1 LNYKKNVSL
10 DFKNTAT
17 VKSLLLKFY
26 NYPLLSKEKT
36 NENQKRIRDVEW
48 EAVLPYVKPGK
59 FLDVGCGAG
68 YAMQRASQDKG
79 CEVFGI
85 DPEPMSHGVGRQ
97 GSNFEVKAGHIQKA
111 FAEFIPFDSSMFDT
125 VYSSHVLEHVN
136 DELKSLQEMNRVM
149 KDDAVLIIGMP
160 TASMAAINWISNI
173 MFTTHHRFVNF
184 FFSPFINAGK
194 TTFSE
199 LFIPRSHS
207 KEGSTLLF
215 DLKAY
220 KVKRWQQAVSQVF
233 EVQEVLLPALY
244 PYPEMRQWFSMKK
257 SARFSSSVFFVC
269 KKKK

>member
-1 LNYKKNVSL
+1 MRKKCKFEHQKSVN
-10 DFKNTAT
+10 
-17 VKSLLLKFY
+17 VKSFLLKIY

-48 EAVLPYVKPGK
+48 EAVLPYVKTGK

-68 YAMQRASQDKG
+68 YAMQRAAHDKA
-79 CEVFGI
+79 CEVYGI

-111 FAEFIPFDSSMFDT
+111 FAEAIPFESDMFDT

-136 DELKSLQEMNRVM
+136 DELKSLQEMSRVM
-149 KDDAVLIIGMP
+149 KHDGVLIIGMP
-160 TASMAAINWISNI
+160 TASMAAVNWISNI

-220 KVKRWQQAVSQVF
+220 RVKRWQQAISQVF
-233 EVQEVLLPALY
+233 EVKQVLLPALY
-244 PYPEMRQWFSMKK
+244 PYPEMRQWFPMKK
-257 SARFSSSVFFVC
+257 RSKYSSSVFFVC
-269 KKKK
+269 VKKK